1 MNSQHSTSPNA
12 VAIVVTIVRSLQL
25 PLPVRLSSKEPSV
38 GLSQQKSSFRSRQQ
52 RTVISTEAAHAFVSS
67 AAEKSAS
74 LPPPCPAQHGV
85 LALASALAFAL
96 AVGCSFVVI
105 P

>member
-1 MNSQHSTSPNA
+1 VFS
-12 VAIVVTIVRSLQL
+12 AIGSNCFLEL
-25 PLPVRLSSKEPSV
+25 AKNRLSLKSAKDRLSFEPARTV
-38 GLSQQKSSFRSRQQ
+38 CRLSQQGTVRRSSQQ

-85 LALASALAFAL
+85 LVLAFAL